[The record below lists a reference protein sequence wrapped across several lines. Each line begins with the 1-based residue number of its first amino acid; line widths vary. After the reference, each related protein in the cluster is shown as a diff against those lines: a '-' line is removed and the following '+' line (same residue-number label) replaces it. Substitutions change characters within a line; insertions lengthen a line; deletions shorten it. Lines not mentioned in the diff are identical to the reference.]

1 MCLRER
7 LSCTTNCQSPHPH
20 SFLHEALGTA
30 RLPSSP
36 STSRPATSR
45 VDASPTASTA
55 VSPPGQSRAHVSC
68 PTCSFPGT
76 GIQALATSPASAR
89 HIHSPGAPGRCRQRS
104 PRSPRT
110 PRVSSGLSLRCS
122 HRAGL
127 PGPAQ
132 GCGTSRPALR
142 QPSLPTVTA
151 CSALSTPSPL
161 CAAKALLAVYRTDSS
176 LRSADTGHLLKSL
189 DGSNCT
195 LIRIRVSK
203 LWGRPVSPSPVSGL
217 TPGAGLTLSPGLRAA
232 GAETGCRMH
241 GRPGENTCEDGG
253 AVWPEHI
260 GPRRPSDAGGRAGA
274 WVGAVSR
281 QVHGPGLSCRV
292 LQVPPPGLLAG
303 GALGFPAGGCLHA
316 ASAQRRGGTQR
327 RAPSQ
332 QPEQG
337 QPSRGAGACGCL
349 PRRLVSLE
357 VSRRVPLSP
366 IRPRISVPQHSILS
380 NTRPCFLLN

>member
-1 MCLRER
+1 MRGFHAQR
-7 LSCTTNCQSPHPH
+7 TV
-20 SFLHEALGTA
+20 
-30 RLPSSP
+30 
-36 STSRPATSR
+36 R
-45 VDASPTASTA
+45 VHTPTASFTRLWA
-55 VSPPGQSRAHVSC
+55 LPACPLHRVPAGRPHPEWMHHRLHPPRCLRPAN
-68 PTCSFPGT
+68 PEP
-76 GIQALATSPASAR
+76 TSPAPPAPSQEQESR
-89 HIHSPGAPGRCRQRS
+89 LSPRLPPQHATSTVPGRLADADRGPHGPHGPLGS
-104 PRSPRT
+104 
-110 PRVSSGLSLRCS
+110 VSSGLSLRCS